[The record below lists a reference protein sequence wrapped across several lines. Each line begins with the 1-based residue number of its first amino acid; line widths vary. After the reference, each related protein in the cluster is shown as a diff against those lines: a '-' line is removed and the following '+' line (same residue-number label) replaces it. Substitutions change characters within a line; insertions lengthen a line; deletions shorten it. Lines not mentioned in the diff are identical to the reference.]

1 VLSSSTN
8 TRPTTIKGISMK
20 CPHCGHSD
28 RLHSDYGA
36 IKSKP
41 GTCHQRNAGAPDCEC
56 PGWLPERN
64 KPVRVVSF
72 LRPGDV
78 QRSRARGTGYVSP
91 LDESVEWP
99 EDAA

>member
-1 VLSSSTN
+1 
-8 TRPTTIKGISMK
+8 MK
-20 CPHCGHSD
+20 CPHCGHSE

-64 KPVRVVSF
+64 KPVRVVN
-72 LRPGDV
+72 LRK
-78 QRSRARGTGYVSP
+78 RGGPTHGGGWVSP
-91 LDESVEWP
+91 LDESVVWP
-99 EDAA
+99 DDAA

>member
-1 VLSSSTN
+1 
-8 TRPTTIKGISMK
+8 MK

-72 LRPGDV
+72 SG
-78 QRSRARGTGYVSP
+78 RSRKSPARERVSD
-91 LDESVEWP
+91 LDELGGYDDRD
-99 EDAA
+99 DAA

>member
-1 VLSSSTN
+1 
-8 TRPTTIKGISMK
+8 MK

-64 KPVRVVSF
+64 KPVRVVN
-72 LRPGDV
+72 LRK
-78 QRSRARGTGYVSP
+78 RGGPTHGGGWVSP
-91 LDESVEWP
+91 LDESVVWP
-99 EDAA
+99 DDAA

>member
-1 VLSSSTN
+1 
-8 TRPTTIKGISMK
+8 MK

-41 GTCHQRNAGAPDCEC
+41 GTCHQKNAGAPDCEC

-72 LRPGDV
+72 LG
-78 QRSRARGTGYVSP
+78 RSRKSPTRERVSD
-91 LDESVEWP
+91 LDELGGYDDRD
-99 EDAA
+99 DAA

>member
-1 VLSSSTN
+1 
-8 TRPTTIKGISMK
+8 MK

-41 GTCHQRNAGAPDCEC
+41 GKCHQRHAGAPDCEC

-64 KPVRVVSF
+64 KPVRVVP
-72 LRPGDV
+72 LRG
-78 QRSRARGTGYVSP
+78 RGGPTHGGGWISP
-91 LDESVEWP
+91 LDESVVWP
-99 EDAA
+99 DDDAA

>member
-1 VLSSSTN
+1 
-8 TRPTTIKGISMK
+8 MK

-41 GTCHQRNAGAPDCEC
+41 GTCHQKNAGAPDCEC

-64 KPVRVVSF
+64 KP
-72 LRPGDV
+72 LRG
-78 QRSRARGTGYVSP
+78 RGGPTHGGGWISP

-99 EDAA
+99 DDAA

>member
-1 VLSSSTN
+1 
-8 TRPTTIKGISMK
+8 MK

-64 KPVRVVSF
+64 KPVRTVN
-72 LRPGDV
+72 LRG
-78 QRSRARGTGYVSP
+78 RGGPTHGSGWVSP
-91 LDESVEWP
+91 LDESVVWP
-99 EDAA
+99 DDAA

>member
-1 VLSSSTN
+1 
-8 TRPTTIKGISMK
+8 MK

-41 GTCHQRNAGAPDCEC
+41 GTCHQKNAGAPDCEC

-72 LRPGDV
+72 PG
-78 QRSRARGTGYVSP
+78 RSRKSPTRERVSD
-91 LDESVEWP
+91 LDELGGYDDRD
-99 EDAA
+99 DAA

>member
-1 VLSSSTN
+1 
-8 TRPTTIKGISMK
+8 MK

-72 LRPGDV
+72 PGRTWRDAG
-78 QRSRARGTGYVSP
+78 SDYVSP
-91 LDESVEWP
+91 LEESMEIGDWD
-99 EDAA
+99 DAA

>member
-1 VLSSSTN
+1 
-8 TRPTTIKGISMK
+8 MK

-64 KPVRVVSF
+64 KPVRVVN
-72 LRPGDV
+72 LRK
-78 QRSRARGTGYVSP
+78 RGGPTHGGGWVSP
-91 LDESVEWP
+91 LDESVDWP
-99 EDAA
+99 DDAA

>member
-1 VLSSSTN
+1 
-8 TRPTTIKGISMK
+8 MK

-72 LRPGDV
+72 PG
-78 QRSRARGTGYVSP
+78 RSRATASGYISAA
-91 LDESVEWP
+91 DESVEWP

>member
-1 VLSSSTN
+1 
-8 TRPTTIKGISMK
+8 MK

-64 KPVRVVSF
+64 KPVRVVN
-72 LRPGDV
+72 LRK
-78 QRSRARGTGYVSP
+78 RGGHTHGGGWVSP
-91 LDESVEWP
+91 LDESVVWP
-99 EDAA
+99 DDAA

>member
-1 VLSSSTN
+1 MPYNRL
-8 TRPTTIKGISMK
+8 RPTTIKGINMK

-72 LRPGDV
+72 SG
-78 QRSRARGTGYVSP
+78 RSRKSPARERVSD
-91 LDESVEWP
+91 LDELGGYDDRD
-99 EDAA
+99 DAA

>member
-1 VLSSSTN
+1 
-8 TRPTTIKGISMK
+8 MK

-41 GTCHQRNAGAPDCEC
+41 GTCHQRNAGASDCEC

-72 LRPGDV
+72 PG
-78 QRSRARGTGYVSP
+78 RSRKSPARERVSD
-91 LDESVEWP
+91 LDELGGYDDRD
-99 EDAA
+99 DAA